1 MAHGSGANSCVWPQ
15 CQDKARK
22 TSRHRAPLGSDRR
35 TPPPP
40 EMGQWQSPTGQLNL
54 NGAQVCKG
62 TELMG
67 SWDSPGL
74 LPWRSGWGV
83 TERVGVCAW
92 DRPRVR
98 ADNTWESGGAGKVSR
113 KPEME
118 AEGGTGKTRA
128 GGLQTIPG
136 TKAVANWGPANH
148 HQARGVPQLGAC
160 KPAPGPRGSPSWG
173 PANQLR
179 ARGVP
184 QLGACKPAPG
194 LRGTPAGGLQISSG
208 PEGSPSYGPGAR
220 WQHPSLGPLS
230 GAVCAPQAS
239 RAGRMRVRGCM
250 SL

>member
-1 MAHGSGANSCVWPQ
+1 
-15 CQDKARK
+15 
-22 TSRHRAPLGSDRR
+22 
-35 TPPPP
+35 
-40 EMGQWQSPTGQLNL
+40 MGQWQSPTGQLNL
-54 NGAQVCKG
+54 NGAQVCEG

-118 AEGGTGKTRA
+118 AEGGAGKTRA

-184 QLGACKPAPG
+184 QLWTWSPLAASQPRSALWSRLCISG
-194 LRGTPAGGLQISSG
+194 LPSREDESEGL
-208 PEGSPSYGPGAR
+208 YV
-220 WQHPSLGPLS
+220 
-230 GAVCAPQAS
+230 AVSMQNQGLHTIA
-239 RAGRMRVRGCM
+239 
-250 SL
+250 